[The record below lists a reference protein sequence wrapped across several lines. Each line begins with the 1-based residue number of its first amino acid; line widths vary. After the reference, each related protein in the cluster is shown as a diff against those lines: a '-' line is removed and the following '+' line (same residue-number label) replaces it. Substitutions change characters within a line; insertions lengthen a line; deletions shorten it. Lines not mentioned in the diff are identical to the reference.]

1 MNQELI
7 NISDLNLSFNQK
19 KYFIKNLLFSYVNSL
34 KNLKINIS
42 IECRDIYLANILN
55 FQKVYIKK

>member
-19 KYFIKNLLFSYVNSL
+19 KYFIKNILFSVIYSL
-34 KNLKINIS
+34 KNLKINII
-42 IECRDIYLANILN
+42 IECRDIYLANIHNL
-55 FQKVYIKK
+55 QKGLY

>member
-55 FQKVYIKK
+55 FSKSLY